1 MKRMVRNN
9 WFMLL
14 TMALVLV
21 FSTQAFAKW
30 HRHKPKIPNIPKT
43 WTEVDPEAVYPDF
56 TYNGLEPACA
66 SCPPTVNSETGKIT
80 SYDPKFTF
88 FVKGGTTNNLVIY
101 FQGGGACWDSMNC
114 LYVHTY
120 YEEVPPIE
128 MFADTEGR
136 GIFDASKG
144 ANPFKNWHMVYI
156 PYCTGDVHWGAND
169 MDYPD
174 SWGLYGGVSQTIKH
188 RGFVNFQV
196 VLKWVEDN
204 FSRPNN
210 IFVSGSSAGSYGA
223 IMGFP
228 YIKEAFPWS
237 RVSVLGDAGNGV
249 TGGDFQA
256 DSINNWNIQL
266 PTWIPGFEDG
276 YNEHMTMDFVY
287 EAIAKAYPFSKV
299 AQFTTAWDWNQTFF
313 YNVMLN
319 INDPNVWPGGWPAV
333 WCDWNEQM
341 LGFVWNTA
349 AEARNYRYYIAAG
362 QYHTIMMSPEFYT
375 EDSAGIP
382 FAKWVKAMVRN
393 PFGMWGGP
401 LQGRWKNVE
410 CADCEDPMPCP

>member
-1 MKRMVRNN
+1 
-9 WFMLL
+9 
-14 TMALVLV
+14 MALVLV
-21 FSTQAFAKW
+21 FSTQALAKW
-30 HRHKPKIPNIPKT
+30 HKHKPNLPNIPQT
-43 WTEVDPEAVYPDF
+43 WTEIDPEVVYPDF
-56 TYNGLEPACA
+56 TYNELKPACA
-66 SCPPTVNSETGKIT
+66 SCPMC
-80 SYDPKFTF
+80 DPKFTF
-88 FVKGGTTNNLVIY
+88 FVKGGTTNNVVIY

-114 LYVHTY
+114 LYFHTY

-128 MFADTEGR
+128 MFYDTEGK
-136 GIFDASKG
+136 GIFDTTKG
-144 ANPFKNWHMVYI
+144 ANPFKTWYFVYI

-169 MDYPD
+169 MEYPD
-174 SWGLYGGVSQTIKH
+174 YLGYYGGQPQTIKH

-204 FSRPNN
+204 FRRPNN

-223 IMGFP
+223 IMCFP

-249 TGGDFQA
+249 TGGDFQTE
-256 DSINNWNIQL
+256 SINNWNIQM

-276 YNEHMTMDFVY
+276 YDENMTMDVVY
-287 EAIAKAYPFSKV
+287 EAIAKEYRFCKI

-313 YNVMLN
+313 YNVMSN
-319 INDPNVWPGGWPAV
+319 IKDPTGWESTWPLV
-333 WCDWNEQM
+333 WCDWHQQM
-341 LGFVWNTA
+341 LDFVWNTA

-362 QYHTIMMSPEFYT
+362 SYHTIMMSPEFYT

-382 FAKWVKAMVRN
+382 FAKWVKAMVNN

-401 LQGRWKNVE
+401 LQGRWRNVE
-410 CADCEDPMPCP
+410 CDDCEYPPPFP

>member
-1 MKRMVRNN
+1 MV
-9 WFMLL
+9 F
-14 TMALVLV
+14 VLV

-30 HRHKPKIPNIPKT
+30 KRYKPILPDIPKT
-43 WTEVDPEAVYPDF
+43 WTEVDPEEVYPDF

-66 SCPPTVNSETGKIT
+66 SCPPTMDPTTGEVT
-80 SYDPKFTF
+80 MYDPKFTF
-88 FVKGGTTNNLVIY
+88 FVKGGKINNLVIY

-114 LYVHTY
+114 LYAHTY

-128 MFADTEGR
+128 MFYDTEGK
-136 GIFDASKG
+136 GIFDTSNG
-144 ANPFKNWHMVYI
+144 ANPFKNWYMVYI

-169 MDYPD
+169 KKYP
-174 SWGLYGGVSQTIKH
+174 YGGGTATIKH

-196 VLKWVEDN
+196 VLRWIEDN
-204 FSRPNN
+204 FSRPRS

-249 TGGDFQA
+249 TGGNFQTE
-256 DSINNWNIQL
+256 SINNWNIQL
-266 PTWIPGFEDG
+266 PQWVPGFEGG
-276 YNEHMTMDFVY
+276 YDETMSMDFVY
-287 EAIAKAYPFSKV
+287 VSIAKAYPFSKL

-319 INDPNVWPGGWPAV
+319 IHDPSLWGIPPDYPYWMNE
-333 WCDWNEQM
+333 WCSWHQQM
-341 LGFVWNTA
+341 LDFVWNTA
-349 AEARNYRYYIAAG
+349 AEAPNYRHYIAAG
-362 QYHTIMMSPEFYT
+362 QYHTIMMSPQFYT

-401 LQGRWKNVE
+401 MQGRWKNVE
-410 CADCEDPMPCP
+410 CVDCEDPMTCP